1 MSARPTP
8 PCRGSLAFRE
18 IVFPLEL
25 CSWLH
30 LCYPCPVNGRAHCS
44 LLIPCSFLL
53 SQPPEIRRGGTL
65 WQPDGRQ
72 GLWSAFL
79 AARGLTSKAPEH
91 SSKCPRCVKAPSDLL
106 GTAGLR
112 PPRDRPQQ
120 LPVLPRPSILLTPG
134 TAVWGGL
141 AQASPWPPEPSGW
154 MAFLVTREALARFRG
169 PQPLISSLGPASP
182 PSGQQ
187 SFPPPSLLTVQ
198 PWGPHIRV
206 VAAS

>member
-8 PCRGSLAFRE
+8 PCRGSLAFRQ

-44 LLIPCSFLL
+44 LLVPCSFLL

-79 AARGLTSKAPEH
+79 AARGLISKAPEH

-112 PPRDRPQQ
+112 PP
-120 LPVLPRPSILLTPG
+120 LGETAAAPG
-134 TAVWGGL
+134 
-141 AQASPWPPEPSGW
+141 S
-154 MAFLVTREALARFRG
+154 
-169 PQPLISSLGPASP
+169 SP
-182 PSGQQ
+182 PQHSSHTWNSSVG
-187 SFPPPSLLTVQ
+187 SAGTGLSLAPRAIWLD
-198 PWGPHIRV
+198 GF
-206 VAAS
+206 SSN